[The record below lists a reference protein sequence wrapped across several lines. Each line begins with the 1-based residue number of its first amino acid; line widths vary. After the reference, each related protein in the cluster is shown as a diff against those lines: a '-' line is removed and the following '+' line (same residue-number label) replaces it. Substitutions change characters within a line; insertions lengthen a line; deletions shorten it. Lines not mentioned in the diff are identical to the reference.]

1 MPRNPLKWSAF
12 LLLLFCQIS
21 TVTATIDL
29 ENSSP
34 LYNRSR
40 ISWEAKLSAI
50 KAQLEKPGQS
60 DEVLSD
66 LRGQLESLRAEIKDS
81 VTPQS
86 KSLETLKSEIE
97 ALGSAP
103 EKDAPPEATDIKIQ
117 REKINQ
123 QIAESEG
130 RIKEINLVIT
140 NVDKL
145 LHQLAE
151 IRRTQFAN
159 LVLSHGPSPISPTLW
174 NNALPQIAA
183 ASVTVKQAFKN
194 LLSNKIIS
202 QQLQDSTFVI
212 GIAVLV
218 AILLAW
224 PLRFWL
230 LLRYQHDPNITQPNI
245 MQALR
250 ATLVS
255 GAVRAFLPTAAA
267 TLIYIVILTRGLLS
281 AAGKEI
287 ALAIFLGLIFFIW
300 VTAFFRASL
309 SPTQPAW
316 RVLPVPNKFVYGIWP
331 FIIGL
336 ALIYSVDIVLSEI
349 IALYGIRLEILILHD
364 YLIAVLVL
372 SLLVI
377 LLLRKRI
384 WVLDDKPEAGP
395 IWRVPRAVL
404 AFLLLLVITLG
415 GFGFVAL
422 SYYVAIQVLL
432 TGGLFFLFLILHQ
445 IGRELLEQSISTET
459 WLGQYMRTALKMDE
473 ASTHRFNFWAGLLY
487 DFLLIF
493 AGLVIGLFVWG
504 AKREDVASWLNQALF
519 GFKVG
524 SITISLIE
532 IFIAALVAVAL
543 ILLTR
548 FFQRILTDKILPQT
562 TIESGLR
569 QSIKIAVGYLGIII
583 AILAGIAILGLDLSN
598 LALIVGAL
606 TVGLGFGLQN
616 IVNNFV
622 SGLILL
628 AERPIKLG
636 DWIVV
641 GDQQGYVKNIKV
653 RATEITT
660 FDKAS
665 VFIPNADLISGT
677 VTNWTHADDMGRVIV
692 SIGVAYGSDTN
703 KVRDTL
709 LMVANAHPQVL
720 TEPKANVAFRGFGD
734 SALNFELRCF
744 IKDVNNTISVT
755 SDLCYEIDEK
765 FRNENIEI
773 PFPQQDVYIKKVP
786 PNNSSNKEP

>member
-1 MPRNPLKWSAF
+1 MSRNPLKLCIF
-12 LLLLFCQIS
+12 FLLLFCYIA
-21 TVTATIDL
+21 TVTATTDL
-29 ENSSP
+29 EDVSSI
-34 LYNRSR
+34 YNESL
-40 ISWEAKLSAI
+40 ISWEAELDII
-50 KAQLEKPGQS
+50 KGLLEKPEQS

-66 LRGQLESLRAEIKDS
+66 LRGQLESLRAEIEDS
-81 VTPQS
+81 VAPQT
-86 KSLETLKSEIE
+86 KSLKALKSDLEV
-97 ALGSAP
+97 LGPTP
-103 EKDAPPEATDIKIQ
+103 EKDASPESAKIKIQ
-117 REKINQ
+117 REEINQ
-123 QIAESEG
+123 QIVESEG
-130 RIKEINLVIT
+130 RIKEISLVIS
-140 NVDKL
+140 NVDKS

-151 IRRTQFAN
+151 IRRIQFSN
-159 LVLSHGPSPISPTLW
+159 QVLSRGPSPISRTLW

-183 ASVTVKQAFKN
+183 ASVAVEQVFKN

-218 AILLAW
+218 AILLVW

-230 LLRYQHDPNITQPNI
+230 LLRYQHDPNISKPNI
-245 MQALR
+245 MQAMR
-250 ATLVS
+250 AILVA

-267 TLIYIVILTRGLLS
+267 ALIYIVILTRDLLS
-281 AAGKEI
+281 STGKEI
-287 ALAIFLGLIFFIW
+287 TQATFLGLIFFIW

-309 SPTQPAW
+309 SPAQPAW
-316 RVLPVPNKFVYGIWP
+316 RVLPVTNNFVSGIWP

-336 ALIYSVDIVLSEI
+336 ALIYSVDIVLSQI
-349 IALYGIRLEILILHD
+349 ISLYGIRLEISILHD

-372 SLLVI
+372 SLLII
-377 LLLRKRI
+377 LLLRKSI
-384 WVLDDKPEAGP
+384 WVVDDKLEAES
-395 IWRVPRAVL
+395 IWRFPRAAL
-404 AFLLLLVITLG
+404 AFLLLLVIALG
-415 GFGFVAL
+415 GFGFVSL
-422 SYYVAIQVLL
+422 SYYVATQVLL
-432 TGGLFFLFLILHQ
+432 TGGLFFLFLSLHQ

-459 WLGQYMRTALKMDE
+459 WLGQYMCTTLKMDE
-473 ASTHRFNFWAGLLY
+473 ASTHRFSFWLGLLY

-493 AGLVIGLFVWG
+493 SGLIIGLFVWG

-524 SITISLIE
+524 NITISLVE
-532 IFIAALVAVAL
+532 IFIAALVVIAL

-548 FFQRILTDKILPQT
+548 FFQQILANKIFPQT
-562 TIESGLR
+562 TIESGL
-569 QSIKIAVGYLGIII
+569 QESIKIAVGYVGSII

-628 AERPIKLG
+628 AERPIKVG

-641 GDQQGYVKNIKV
+641 GDKQGYVKNIKV

-665 VFIPNADLISGT
+665 IFIPNADLISGA
-677 VTNWTHADDMGRVIV
+677 VMNWTHADDMGRVIIP
-692 SIGVAYGSDTN
+692 IGVAYGSDTN

-709 LMVANAHPQVL
+709 LMIARAHPHVL
-720 TEPKANVAFRGFGD
+720 AEPKANVAFRGFGD

-744 IKDVNNTISVT
+744 ISNVNNAVSVT
-755 SDLCYEIDEK
+755 SDICYEIDEK

-773 PFPQQDVYIKKVP
+773 PFPQQDVYIKQVP
-786 PNNSSNKEP
+786 PNDSSNKAP